1 MIAQIEA
8 TALGT
13 APPKAHVL
21 SFNGL
26 GVLIKISNQSRV
38 FWALFHCFCKI
49 QKIET
54 WKRVAKAVASQRNP
68 TDLGMG
74 AN

>member
-8 TALGT
+8 NALGT
-13 APPKAHVL
+13 APLQAQVVFFL
-21 SFNGL
+21 RL

-54 WKRVAKAVASQRNP
+54 WERVAKAVASQRNP

>member
-21 SFNGL
+21 IFNGL
-26 GVLIKISNQSRV
+26 GVLIKISNQSLV
-38 FWALFHCFCKI
+38 FWALFHCLFKI
-49 QKIET
+49 QIIQT
-54 WKRVAKAVASQRNP
+54 PYRALA
-68 TDLGMG
+68 L
-74 AN
+74 

>member
-1 MIAQIEA
+1 MIAQNVA
-8 TALGT
+8 TTLRT
-13 APPKAHVL
+13 VLPKAHVL

-49 QKIET
+49 QKAET